1 MKTLYTG
8 FKGMNN
14 ASSQLVSALN
24 GSVVLLTNSFQG
36 IERDIAML
44 DEKYDSVIMT
54 GIDPT
59 LTSSIRLENCA
70 EYYGEKLYSAFPVGL
85 LTARCDEMKI
95 SYHLSSQPTKYLCNA
110 AYWHML
116 RKNQSTIFIHIPS
129 IKRMDSVFMNSLV
142 ELLK

>member
-8 FKGMNN
+8 FKGINN
-14 ASSQLVSALN
+14 ASFQLVSALN
-24 GSVVLLTNSFQG
+24 GAVFFLTNSFKG

-44 DEKYDSVIMT
+44 DGKYDSVIMI

-59 LTSSIRLENCA
+59 LTNSIRFESCA
-70 EYYGEKLYSAFPVGL
+70 EYYGEKLYSAFPVDL

-95 SYHLSSQPTKYLCNA
+95 SYHVSSRPTKYICNA

-116 RKNQSTIFIHIPS
+116 RKNKNTVFIHIPS
-129 IKRMDSVFMNSLV
+129 IKRMDSVFMDSLV